1 MNSFRFSQGALMQI
15 SRLVQATFLVRN
27 LAWLCLSGSL
37 ANFAVGQ
44 TFSIDNNV
52 LVPATGTTNVLD
64 FDLNAGILGND
75 SDSSNISGTLNASV
89 DLVFNGSSYDVTGYS
104 IAGGSFDA
112 TDVSFSLIFGV
123 SAVTSNMGGDVM
135 TISPPSPV
143 VGGMFDA
150 ADQLITINRGSI
162 DAAGNSF
169 DFAAMPIS
177 APGQGTGSI
186 ALTPQSTTP
195 FVEVY
200 DVMVSIPTNFT
211 QDFVIPD
218 VPLFGDVDATISG
231 SGMLVSAGT
240 VTIDVAGDYV
250 RDGVLTCEDIDILGM
265 AIRDGNAGAEFDLNQ
280 DGAVDSADYQF
291 WVTDLV
297 GTVIG
302 DANFDGSADTS
313 DFNVWNENK
322 FTNGTG
328 WCQGDFNGD
337 GSTDASDF
345 NIWNENKFTS
355 APASV
360 PEPGS
365 FALLILG
372 TGFLFR
378 LRQRTK

>member
-1 MNSFRFSQGALMQI
+1 
-15 SRLVQATFLVRN
+15 
-27 LAWLCLSGSL
+27 
-37 ANFAVGQ
+37 
-44 TFSIDNNV
+44 
-52 LVPATGTTNVLD
+52 
-64 FDLNAGILGND
+64 
-75 SDSSNISGTLNASV
+75 
-89 DLVFNGSSYDVTGYS
+89 
-104 IAGGSFDA
+104 
-112 TDVSFSLIFGV
+112 
-123 SAVTSNMGGDVM
+123 
-135 TISPPSPV
+135 
-143 VGGMFDA
+143 
-150 ADQLITINRGSI
+150 
-162 DAAGNSF
+162 
-169 DFAAMPIS
+169 
-177 APGQGTGSI
+177 
-186 ALTPQSTTP
+186 
-195 FVEVY
+195 
-200 DVMVSIPTNFT
+200 
-211 QDFVIPD
+211 
-218 VPLFGDVDATISG
+218 
-231 SGMLVSAGT
+231 
-240 VTIDVAGDYV
+240 
-250 RDGVLTCEDIDILGM
+250 M

-360 PEPGS
+360 PEPGG